1 MFEKATRALRL
12 NLKRY
17 DELYEVFNELDSV
30 SKDDLR
36 DFDNKLIFNVKNAD
50 GFIEFDEW
58 LADTEEIYG
67 ELSDDEVEQMK
78 HAFRAVDDDGDDLIS
93 YDELETYFNSWTDGD
108 IIRDLFQMFD
118 IVCIIILLR

>member
-36 DFDNKLIFNVKNAD
+36 DFDTNINFA
-50 GFIEFDEW
+50 
-58 LADTEEIYG
+58 
-67 ELSDDEVEQMK
+67 M
-78 HAFRAVDDDGDDLIS
+78 
-93 YDELETYFNSWTDGD
+93 
-108 IIRDLFQMFD
+108 
-118 IVCIIILLR
+118 

>member
-118 IVCIIILLR
+118 IVCIKILLR

>member
-1 MFEKATRALRL
+1 MIWEILTQ
-12 NLKRY
+12 
-17 DELYEVFNELDSV
+17 
-30 SKDDLR
+30 
-36 DFDNKLIFNVKNAD
+36 KLIFNVKNAD

>member
-30 SKDDLR
+30 SKDDLG

-108 IIRDLFQMFD
+108 IIRDLYEMFD
-118 IVCIIILLR
+118 MVCIKVLLR

>member
-1 MFEKATRALRL
+1 M
-12 NLKRY
+12 
-17 DELYEVFNELDSV
+17 
-30 SKDDLR
+30 
-36 DFDNKLIFNVKNAD
+36 
-50 GFIEFDEW
+50 
-58 LADTEEIYG
+58 ADTEEIYG